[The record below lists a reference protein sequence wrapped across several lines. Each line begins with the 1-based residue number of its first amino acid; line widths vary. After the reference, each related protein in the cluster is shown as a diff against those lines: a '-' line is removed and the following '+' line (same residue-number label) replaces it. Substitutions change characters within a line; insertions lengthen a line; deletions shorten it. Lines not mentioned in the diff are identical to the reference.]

1 MFNDYKRTSWL
12 KRCMHAVLCSGLLLG
27 IWPATDGAL
36 AQDNP
41 ATSVCKASDFR
52 AMAYSINDEQV
63 RERRALEWLSR
74 YGKDCPF
81 NEIEQIRSNVSV
93 WLGTS
98 NSPKV
103 HQTVKELYL
112 SKKPL
117 PSSLEIGKNSNTA
130 PVIQPSGSIKTD
142 TKADP
147 KAANETT
154 STAPKKIKK
163 LPNKV
168 DEKIAASKEF
178 ALRESEIAQCLPDE
192 LVTWNDG
199 DKDGKMLS
207 PKMLYVYDHQG
218 APSYVSEDAVFSV
231 LQQAASA
238 WDQCGGQNAVMLKRD
253 VFEDNGSAKIL
264 VQWNDKEKLGAIG
277 LANITKKTLTL
288 SPDAFVNLR
297 KNNTNRNWV
306 ETLQMVVS
314 HEVGHFQGLIAHSK
328 RCVDVLSYYSNDAG
342 EKCTIRGKGVMPQT
356 FEYRALLPTACDIQ
370 RCRIANGF

>member
-1 MFNDYKRTSWL
+1 
-12 KRCMHAVLCSGLLLG
+12 MHAVLCSGLLLG

-41 ATSVCKASDFR
+41 ATSVCKANDFR

-98 NSPKV
+98 NTPKV

-112 SKKPL
+112 SKNPL
-117 PSSLEIGKNSNTA
+117 PSSLEISKNSNTA

-178 ALRESEIAQCLPDE
+178 ALRQSEIAQCLP
-192 LVTWNDG
+192 
-199 DKDGKMLS
+199 K
-207 PKMLYVYDHQG
+207 
-218 APSYVSEDAVFSV
+218 
-231 LQQAASA
+231 
-238 WDQCGGQNAVMLKRD
+238 KR
-253 VFEDNGSAKIL
+253 
-264 VQWNDKEKLGAIG
+264 
-277 LANITKKTLTL
+277 LA
-288 SPDAFVNLR
+288 R
-297 KNNTNRNWV
+297 
-306 ETLQMVVS
+306 Q
-314 HEVGHFQGLIAHSK
+314 
-328 RCVDVLSYYSNDAG
+328 
-342 EKCTIRGKGVMPQT
+342 
-356 FEYRALLPTACDIQ
+356 EY
-370 RCRIANGF
+370 